1 MGEFKYKEETNR
13 IEFKQEL
20 NDKLEKEV
28 VSFLNYPEGGTIYI
42 GIDNHGEVVGV
53 ANTDD
58 IQLKV
63 KDHVKNNILPS
74 TLGLF
79 DVICETSDG
88 KNYIKVNIASGQEKP
103 YYIKRYGMSSNL

>member
-1 MGEFKYKEETNR
+1 MKHIEETNR

-28 VSFLNYPEGGTIYI
+28 VSFLNYLEGGTIYI
-42 GIDNHGEVVGV
+42 GIDNHGEVVSV
-53 ANTDD
+53 ADADD

-63 KDHVKNNILPS
+63 KDRVKNNILPS

-79 DVICETSDG
+79 DVICETSHD
-88 KNYIKVNIASGQEKP
+88 KNSQE
-103 YYIKRYGMSSNL
+103 I